1 MVMYIELLSTLLTT
15 DLETAALDPAEL
27 LSLVRER
34 RYRMLTSI
42 RRFGHA
48 VEWNLAY
55 DADYDCALIRLCAAF
70 GIDAGPTSFGQP
82 REERSRLEQAL
93 TEAGVDL
100 QRFEYRTLDDH

>member
-1 MVMYIELLSTLLTT
+1 MVMYSELLSILLTT
-15 DLETAALDPAEL
+15 DHETAALERAEL
-27 LSLVRER
+27 LALVQRR

-42 RRFGHA
+42 SRFGHA

-55 DADYDCALIRLCAAF
+55 DADYDCALIRLCAVL

-82 REERSRLEQAL
+82 REERARLEQAL

-100 QRFEYRTLDDH
+100 QGSASRSLDDR